1 MQASTSLARMRAD
14 KAAKTRSLIRNTSLS
29 AAGIAVLAGL
39 VAGASAAQ
47 AATTYEP
54 TSVTTTRKAAHVT
67 PKYEVTSVMTT
78 RRPAQATPKYEV
90 TSVHTTRRPAK
101 ATPKYEVTSVIIKRR
116 PARDMTRFQVAP
128 ATTTPNTA

>member
-1 MQASTSLARMRAD
+1 MHGSTSLARMRAD
-14 KAAKTRSLIRNTSLS
+14 KAARTRSLIRNTSLS

-90 TSVHTTRRPAK
+90 TSVT
-101 ATPKYEVTSVIIKRR
+101 IKRR